1 MGRTGKFLAPH
12 HSEIRAW
19 GWMPDEPFFRASMG
33 KFIVG
38 GTCGLLL
45 IFVVVPSFL
54 TQACWKFRM
63 PATLYRYFRGINN
76 A

>member
-1 MGRTGKFLAPH
+1 
-12 HSEIRAW
+12 
-19 GWMPDEPFFRASMG
+19 MPDEPFFRASMG